1 MATLR
6 ELIIKISANSQS
18 FQSEISRASRMGQDY
33 YRTMQNGN
41 RQSAIAARESEKALS
56 DLTDGFASAGKAA
69 AAAGAAFA
77 TSKLVQIADEWNSI
91 NARLRQASSST
102 DDFTVSQRMLMEVSQ
117 RTGTAFSDN
126 ANLFSRAAASM
137 REFGY
142 SSDDVLKITEAVSTG
157 LKLSGASS
165 AEAGSV
171 ITQFSQAL
179 AQGVLRGEEF
189 NAVNEAGDRVIRAL
203 AAGMGVARKDLKS
216 MADQGKLTIDKVV
229 PALISQLTTLQGEYS
244 SLPQTVS
251 GSVQKV
257 ANSFMAWVG
266 GANQATGATEALSGG
281 LDGLAGT
288 LDSLTSS
295 AVSGALNDVADNM
308 STITT
313 VAGGLVGIGL
323 AKYFGGIAS
332 SATSATSSLISA
344 AKAEVSLAVAQ
355 DKAAQSAIAASRAD
369 VYRAQKNLQNS
380 KSPEMQAAQQERIAA
395 AGAKVTVA
403 QTRLTTALASGTAI
417 EKVRAKAALDRAQ
430 AGFAAAKNNDIQAAA
445 EKRLAETQATL
456 NRNIAN
462 RVNTQNNLNN
472 VTSVGTRLL
481 RGSLGLVGG
490 VPGLVMLGAGAWYAL
505 YQSQEQARKSAQ
517 EYASQ
522 IDQIRDKTSSMTL
535 PEVDNNRKLTV
546 EAMQEQKRLIVEQ
559 EKEVGRLNKQL
570 QDLNNSR
577 NKPGITQENDLNIM
591 KAISIITEQVV
602 VEEDKLRQMREK
614 SSDILKA
621 LEENE
626 RRRNDLVKERAW
638 RQNAEYQSLIS
649 MNGQY
654 TEFNRLL
661 GLGNN
666 LLRARQGLSSVPLRM
681 PQATLD
687 QKQADALEKSRQ
699 ELEQSKLKGEER
711 EKYRLN
717 LEADTIFPKGDARY
731 QVSRGEFIKNGLDK
745 WRNDEANK
753 PAKKGPK
760 SDAEKAVDTYDR
772 LIKQQKEQIALSGQ
786 NTELAKVKFQ
796 ISQGELATLNQTQK
810 AELMRNATLIDQ
822 KNIAEQLKTFRE
834 GLADS
839 NAAARNRGDIDF
851 LGAGQ
856 GEKARERMK
865 EMADIRSDFLKQQ
878 RDLQRD
884 FSRGQISEDLYK
896 QQTEALKLALEERLE
911 IQADYYKKS
920 DEQQTD
926 WRAGVTDSLLNY
938 ANEASDLSKMA
949 ATATTDL
956 LNDTTSSISTNM
968 TEVLTGATS
977 FKDGMSNIF
986 MSLGENII
994 KTLIEL
1000 ATQALITKAILS
1012 SVGGGMGGLFGGLL
1026 GGGGGGVSSGTA
1038 IQSAGAN
1045 YSFNALGGVYSSP
1058 SLSAYSNGV
1067 YSTPQYFAFAKGA
1080 GVFGE
1085 AGPEAIMPLTRSADG
1100 SLGVRA
1106 IGRQSPALAEA
1117 SRQIEAQ
1124 PRVAVSIDARSTFTG
1139 KPDDTTLLAIDK
1151 RNNELKRQ
1159 LVNELTAE
1167 VNKPQNKF
1175 GRALYNNLQTR
1186 KPG

>member
-1 MATLR
+1 MAALR

-18 FQSEISRASRMGQDY
+18 FQTEIARASRMGQDY
-33 YRTMQNGN
+33 YRIMQNGG
-41 RQSAIAARESEKALS
+41 RQTVLAARESEKALS
-56 DLTDGFASAGKAA
+56 DLTEGFASAGKAA
-69 AAAGAAFA
+69 VAAGAAFA
-77 TSKLVQIADEWNSI
+77 TGKLVQIADEWNSV
-91 NARLRQASSST
+91 NARLKQASSST
-102 DDFTVSQRMLMEVSQ
+102 DDFALSQRLLMAISQ

-142 SSDDVLKITEAVSTG
+142 SSDEVLKITEAVSTG

-189 NAVNEAGDRVIRAL
+189 NAVNESGDRVIRAL

-229 PALISQLTTLQGEYS
+229 PALISQLDTLRSEYS
-244 SLPQTVS
+244 TLPQTFS
-251 GSVQKV
+251 GSIQKV
-257 ANSFMAWVG
+257 TNSFMSWVG
-266 GANQATGATEALSGG
+266 GVNQATGATETFSGG
-281 LDGLAGT
+281 LDDVAGM
-288 LDSLTSS
+288 LDKLTSS

-323 AKYFGGIAS
+323 AKYFGGIVS

-344 AKAEVSLAVAQ
+344 AKAEVSLAAAQ
-355 DKAAQSAIAASRAD
+355 QKAAQSAVAASRAD
-369 VYRAQKNLQNS
+369 VYRAQQNLQYS
-380 KSPEMQAAQQERIAA
+380 KTAEMQAAQQERIAA

-403 QTRLTTALASGTAI
+403 QTNLTTALASGTAI

-430 AGFAAAKNNDIQAAA
+430 AGLAAAKSNDVQSAA
-445 EKRLAETQATL
+445 EKRLAIAQAAL
-456 NRNIAN
+456 ARNMAG
-462 RVNTQNNLNN
+462 RASAQNNLNS
-472 VTSVGTRLL
+472 VTSVGTRLM
-481 RGSLGLVGG
+481 GGMLGLVGG
-490 VPGLVMLGAGAWYAL
+490 LPGVIMLGAGAWYAW
-505 YQSQEQARKSAQ
+505 YQNQEQVRKSAQ

-522 IDQIRDKTSSMTL
+522 LDEIREKIPAMTL
-535 PEVDNNRKLTV
+535 PDAEANRKSLVGAYQEQQRLARVQEESIAKLKKQIDEVNKAKTQPGINQDNN
-546 EAMQEQKRLIVEQ
+546 
-559 EKEVGRLNKQL
+559 
-570 QDLNNSR
+570 
-577 NKPGITQENDLNIM
+577 LNIS
-591 KAISIITEQVV
+591 KAISTLTDQIAI
-602 VEEDKLRQMREK
+602 EEEKLLQIREK
-614 SSDILKA
+614 SQSILNA
-621 LEENE
+621 QEENN
-626 RRRNDLVKERAW
+626 RHLNDLIKERAW
-638 RQNAEYQSLIS
+638 RQNAEYQSLIN

-896 QQTEALKLALEERLE
+896 QQTDALKLALEERLE

-956 LNDTTSSISTNM
+956 LNETTSSISANM
-968 TEVLTGATS
+968 TEVLAGATS

-1026 GGGGGGVSSGTA
+1026 GGGGGVSSGTA

-1045 YSFNALGGVYSSP
+1045 FSFNALGGVYNSP

-1067 YSTPQYFAFAKGA
+1067 YSTPQYFAFAKGT

-1124 PRVAVSIDARSTFTG
+1124 PRMAVSIDARSTFTG
-1139 KPDDTTLLAIDK
+1139 KPDDTTLLAIDR